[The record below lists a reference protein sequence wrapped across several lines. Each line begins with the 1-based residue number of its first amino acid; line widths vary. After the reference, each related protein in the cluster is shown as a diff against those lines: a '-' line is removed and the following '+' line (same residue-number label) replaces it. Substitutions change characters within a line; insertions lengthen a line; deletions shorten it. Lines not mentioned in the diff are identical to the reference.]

1 MCDVQ
6 PEVSQRGGCHG
17 DDAMR
22 VLVVDDSAIVGER
35 LASILSEFEEIE
47 LLDQVKDGLKAMERI
62 RTLKPDVVIL
72 DIGLPGRN
80 GMEILEDVKREKLAP
95 IVMILTNYPYPQY
108 QQRCANA
115 GADFFFDKSIEFDSV
130 PQTFK
135 QLIHGSSKSTRSNEV
150 VFTGKRQKKRID
162 KFGRQEG

>member
-1 MCDVQ
+1 
-6 PEVSQRGGCHG
+6 
-17 DDAMR
+17 MR

-47 LLDQVKDGLKAMERI
+47 LLDQVKDGLKALERI

-80 GMEILEDVKREKLAP
+80 GMEILEEVKREKLTP
-95 IVMILTNYPYPQY
+95 VVMILTNYPYPQY
-108 QQRCANA
+108 QQRCTEA
-115 GADFFFDKSIEFDSV
+115 GADYFFDKSIEFDRV

-135 QLIHGSSKSTRSNEV
+135 QLIHGSSEFPDFHEGLSPR
-150 VFTGKRQKKRID
+150 KRIE
-162 KFGRQEG
+162 KFRQLEG